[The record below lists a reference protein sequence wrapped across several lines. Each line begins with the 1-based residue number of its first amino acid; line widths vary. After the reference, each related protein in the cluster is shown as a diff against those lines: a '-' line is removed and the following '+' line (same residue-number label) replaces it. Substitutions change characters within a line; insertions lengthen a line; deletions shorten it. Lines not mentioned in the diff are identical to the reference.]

1 MPTAERNKGCARTGK
16 MLTCTSGP
24 IKTPLQPPWMP
35 LRFKGRT
42 IFLYVRIG
50 LWDRYILIIF
60 HIYSFEQSPVKSR

>member
-24 IKTPLQPPWMP
+24 IKSPQTPWMP

-42 IFLYVRIG
+42 IFLYVQIG